1 MQEDFKQAFED
12 IFFGPDCEPPY
23 NIFLIMIDG
32 VRHRLDMRLNRK
44 LNKVFDLT
52 KILRTEVE
60 FNLAADFMKMRQDF
74 NKMLISN

>member
-1 MQEDFKQAFED
+1 
-12 IFFGPDCEPPY
+12 
-23 NIFLIMIDG
+23 
-32 VRHRLDMRLNRK
+32 MRLNRK

-74 NKMLISN
+74 NKIMIST